1 MRVGFAATL
10 LLLVPLSAAAQ
21 DSGFGYRFEP
31 GPDSDFPAFA
41 GLRGSL
47 AFATSVRTTVP
58 TTPPTSLRASF
69 NTGGGASVYIG
80 MRLPYGFK
88 AELEGLY
95 RNQKLGSVAV
105 NNVSASA
112 SGYGQMAAPMLNL
125 YWDVPVSDFPVRPF
139 IGAGIGYGW
148 TETSLHSV
156 GGVSTGAY
164 LHSDNWRLTYDA
176 MAGLEV
182 PLSASSRVT
191 AMYRWLGQ
199 NSAYKCGTAGAGTS
213 KCPADFN
220 ESSIDLGLEMDMP

>member
-1 MRVGFAATL
+1 MRVGFAAAL

-21 DSGFGYRFEP
+21 DSGFGYCFEP
-31 GPDSDFPAFA
+31 GPDSNFPTFA

-47 AFATSVRTTVP
+47 AFATSVKTNVP

-125 YWDVPVSDFPVRPF
+125 YWDVPVSDSRCGPLSGP
-139 IGAGIGYGW
+139 A
-148 TETSLHSV
+148 S
-156 GGVSTGAY
+156 
-164 LHSDNWRLTYDA
+164 A
-176 MAGLEV
+176 MAGPKPACTAWAV
-182 PLSASSRVT
+182 SARRLSAQRRL
-191 AMYRWLGQ
+191 A
-199 NSAYKCGTAGAGTS
+199 
-213 KCPADFN
+213 AD
-220 ESSIDLGLEMDMP
+220 L